1 MKTRKELLQTKDFW
15 IFKIQNKLFRLMNDF
30 MQENDMKRKDLA
42 DKLGYTKGYI
52 SQLLNG
58 DFDGK
63 ISKLVE
69 LAMVT
74 GKVPVIEFRD
84 LDDCIAEDARGDL
97 ATQDDFGKVKMNF
110 NLLNKSVA
118 CYDINLIS
126 NVLQNNIQTGG
137 DVRYSEIKPQ
147 NSYFQV
153 LGKA

>member
-15 IFKIQNKLFRLMNDF
+15 IFKIQNKLFRLMHDF
-30 MQENDMKRKDLA
+30 MQENNMKRKDLA
-42 DKLGYTKGYI
+42 HELGYTKGYI

-69 LAMVT
+69 LSMIT

-84 LDDCIAEDARGDL
+84 LDDCIAEDAKGDL
-97 ATQDDFGKVKMNF
+97 ATQDDFGKVKMSF
-110 NLLNKSVA
+110 NLLNKGSA
-118 CYDINLIS
+118 CYDIDSIS
-126 NVLQNNIQTGG
+126 DVLQNKIQIGG
-137 DVRYSEIKPQ
+137 GVRYNEIQPQ
-147 NSYFQV
+147 KSDFLA